1 MKNVVLSAD
10 GERSVYLVPDEAADN
25 LEELASGPFYGWLE
39 NDPRAE
45 KYRTEQGYCFDETA
59 FIEYLAQRFP
69 DTPARFV
76 EAPGIDFGAPLPGE
90 YKSCP
95 AFNF

>member
-25 LEELASGPFYGWLE
+25 LEELASGHFYGWLE
-39 NDPRAE
+39 NDPSA
-45 KYRTEQGYCFDETA
+45 CL
-59 FIEYLAQRFP
+59 IEYLAQRFP

-76 EAPGIDFGAPLPGE
+76 EALGIDFGAPLPGE